1 MQTDVWNILDT
12 CAFFTQIHPNG
23 NLATVLNIDEEIIN
37 RQSKQYYTNLKSKGL
52 KIIEPS
58 EKSLEFVSKKAS
70 ETGDYDVL
78 SSIDL
83 KILALGYE
91 LKGTVISD
99 DFAIQNVSLH
109 MRLEI
114 IGCNGN
120 KIKEIRKWKYKCS
133 ACNKITSKKK
143 TRCSFC
149 GSKDIF
155 RIRVK

>member
-37 RQSKQYYTNLKSKGL
+37 RQSKQYYTNLRSKGL

-58 EKSLEFVSKKAS
+58 EKSLEFVSKKAT

-120 KIKEIRKWKYKCS
+120 KIKEIRKWKY
-133 ACNKITSKKK
+133 N
-143 TRCSFC
+143 
-149 GSKDIF
+149 
-155 RIRVK
+155 

>member
-12 CAFFTQIHPNG
+12 CAFFSQMHPTG
-23 NLATVLNIDEEIIN
+23 KLATVANIDEEIIN
-37 RQSKQYYTNLKSKGL
+37 RQSKQYYISLKSKGL
-52 KIIEPS
+52 KIVEPN
-58 EKSLEFVSKKAS
+58 EKSLELVSKKAT

-78 SSIDL
+78 SSMDL

-91 LKGTVISD
+91 LKGTIVSD
-99 DFAIQNVSLH
+99 DFAIQNVSLY
-109 MRLEI
+109 MQVEI

-133 ACNKITSKKK
+133 ACNKITVKKEI
-143 TRCSFC
+143 TCSVC

-155 RIRVK
+155 RIKAR

>member
-37 RQSKQYYTNLKSKGL
+37 RQSKQYYTNLRSKGL

-58 EKSLEFVSKKAS
+58 EKSLEFVSKKAT

-133 ACNKITSKKK
+133 ACNKITSKKETK
-143 TRCSFC
+143 CSFC

-155 RIRVK
+155 RIKAK